1 MTNTQNK
8 TAVFLAYGDSRMK
21 FSKKPFT
28 TPHHNVLAWQPSTQQ
43 IVLATEENIEG
54 ISYSPNRSGFI
65 IDFGKLYHEKTGEN
79 VLIVPAYQ
87 GGSGFQNDGWQEN
100 GSLYVEALS
109 RFNSAYEKAYNPY
122 FAGAI
127 GSIGSNN
134 VATVDAVDK
143 FTDFITRI
151 RDDFHGGSPKTPFV
165 VIELQEDFIYTNG
178 RKSMNRIIEDLPMRV
193 KHTGVAD
200 NTGIESNSDIITGST
215 DTTHDYSVL
224 KIAERCVEALDNA
237 IDNYAV
243 SGSQLEPLMFHSS
256 VSILKEASNFRGRVT
271 YPPMFHEPFP
281 NNVKWKLIKADDANR
296 TNEVVVEEIPV
307 NYNQHFAD
315 FTSYGLPAPDGKFYF
330 SCLEATNQHGTSMY
344 ITSPSESYHHI

>member
-65 IDFGKLYHEKTGEN
+65 VDFGKLYHEKTGEN

-134 VATVDAVDK
+134 VATV
-143 FTDFITRI
+143 
-151 RDDFHGGSPKTPFV
+151 
-165 VIELQEDFIYTNG
+165 
-178 RKSMNRIIEDLPMRV
+178 
-193 KHTGVAD
+193 
-200 NTGIESNSDIITGST
+200 
-215 DTTHDYSVL
+215 
-224 KIAERCVEALDNA
+224 
-237 IDNYAV
+237 
-243 SGSQLEPLMFHSS
+243 
-256 VSILKEASNFRGRVT
+256 
-271 YPPMFHEPFP
+271 
-281 NNVKWKLIKADDANR
+281 
-296 TNEVVVEEIPV
+296 VVVEEIPV